1 MCPGLL
7 DQNTNLWVI
16 LAYFLAPGTI
26 KIPSGKCSSISK
38 YLWKYIHYF
47 LVQGQNSLQTT
58 ILSEQTSG
66 QEITNDCCTLD
77 MLFNFFFNFPFL
89 FPWILCVCVIEIFIL
104 LFNSWLFITS
114 LFKKKLKHGI
124 VCDFYFV
131 SVDQRITLEKF
142 YVVNCIEG
150 VTHYLSRYS
159 TNITSWDEVPNES
172 KIVIYLTGA
181 LIALGSM
188 CVQKKT
194 THWFRQILSHV

>member
-77 MLFNFFFNFPFL
+77 MLFNFFLIFL
-89 FPWILCVCVIEIFIL
+89 FYFLEFCAFVWLKFLYYYLIADYSSLLFLRKNWNMELSVIFIL
-104 LFNSWLFITS
+104 SAWI
-114 LFKKKLKHGI
+114 
-124 VCDFYFV
+124 
-131 SVDQRITLEKF
+131 
-142 YVVNCIEG
+142 
-150 VTHYLSRYS
+150 
-159 TNITSWDEVPNES
+159 NE
-172 KIVIYLTGA
+172 
-181 LIALGSM
+181 
-188 CVQKKT
+188 
-194 THWFRQILSHV
+194 